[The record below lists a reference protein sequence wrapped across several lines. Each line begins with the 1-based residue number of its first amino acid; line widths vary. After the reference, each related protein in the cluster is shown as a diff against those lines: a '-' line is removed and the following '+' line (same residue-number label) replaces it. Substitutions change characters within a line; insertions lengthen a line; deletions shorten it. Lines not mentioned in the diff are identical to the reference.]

1 MGKPGAGP
9 SGSAASGTAGHS
21 VVIEAVTIGQ
31 VINRAEQA
39 TQAPSKAGGAAAVN
53 TISPVCFT

>member
-9 SGSAASGTAGHS
+9 SGTAGHS
-21 VVIEAVTIGQ
+21 VGIEAVTIGQ